1 MRIKQKSKQNRT
13 NKAKQNKQ
21 SKTKQNK
28 TEQNQQQNKQTQKEN
43 ENYTKQKRKKRWHLK
58 VNLRINL
65 QPAPSANVESGLSH
79 HGTQDSAADH
89 HTVDEWSAN
98 WRPNMILRKVC
109 TWKHAYV

>member
-1 MRIKQKSKQNRT
+1 M
-13 NKAKQNKQ
+13 
-21 SKTKQNK
+21 
-28 TEQNQQQNKQTQKEN
+28 TEFLD
-43 ENYTKQKRKKRWHLK
+43 YIL
-58 VNLRINL
+58 NLQFTANLRRGIRINL

-79 HGTQDSAADH
+79 HDTQDSAADH